1 MALNKLYNEYASAI
15 GAELY
20 DAAPKAVL
28 AAIAVSALTGGGAR
42 LTEAPALILAE
53 WRVLHQNGI
62 VPQRPL
68 PRPREGKNGRGVR
81 P

>member
-1 MALNKLYNEYASAI
+1 MALNKRYNEYAEAI

-42 LTEAPALILAE
+42 LAEAPALILAE
-53 WRVLHQNGI
+53 WTVLHQNGV

-68 PRPREGKNGRGVR
+68 PRPREGKSGRGQR
-81 P
+81 